1 MSTKI
6 KNYQK
11 YVKNHQKQLQIRQ
24 KPSKPGKN
32 LQNVPKT
39 IQKL

>member
-1 MSTKI
+1 MEKH
-6 KNYQK
+6 QK

-24 KPSKPGKN
+24 KPSKTGKN

-39 IQKL
+39 SQNL